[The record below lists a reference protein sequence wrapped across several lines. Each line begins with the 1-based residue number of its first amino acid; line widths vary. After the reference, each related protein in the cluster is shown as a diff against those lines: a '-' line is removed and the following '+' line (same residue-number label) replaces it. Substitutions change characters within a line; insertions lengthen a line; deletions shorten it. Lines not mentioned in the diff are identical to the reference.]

1 MSNTHTT
8 ADVGYLVGYPSV
20 ELGREVRAG
29 DRNFE
34 SHQHMVFEAVRKS
47 EVSKRVE
54 CRKRGKE
61 DQ

>member
-20 ELGREVRAG
+20 ELWREVRAG

-34 SHQHMVFEAVRKS
+34 SPRHMVFEAIRKT
-47 EVSKRVE
+47 EVSKGVE
-54 CRKRGKE
+54 CRRRGKE